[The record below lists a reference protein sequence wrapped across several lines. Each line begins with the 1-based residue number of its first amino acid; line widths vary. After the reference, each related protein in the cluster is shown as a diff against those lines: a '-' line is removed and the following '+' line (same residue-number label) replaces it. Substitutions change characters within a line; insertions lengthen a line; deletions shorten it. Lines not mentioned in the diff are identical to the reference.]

1 MVPRQHEHQSLS
13 QDWVEF
19 SVSGEQALS
28 FLPYGATPVS
38 AWSPSQQVLTVSS
51 NQFAGFWFGSTVL
64 FLHALGFFAR
74 SSTLTPLPFSAVQ
87 IGKFGVN
94 GERSYFRFQCPELT
108 PELQGHTTKSSSSFR
123 GFAPPPDAAVGG
135 AAELWR

>member
-38 AWSPSQQVLTVSS
+38 ALSPSQQVLTVSS

-64 FLHALGFFAR
+64 FLHALSFFAR

-87 IGKFGVN
+87 IGKLGVN
-94 GERSYFRFQCPELT
+94 GERSYFRFSALN
-108 PELQGHTTKSSSSFR
+108 
-123 GFAPPPDAAVGG
+123 
-135 AAELWR
+135 